1 MKIKRFVA
9 ADIRQAMRMVKEELG
24 ADAVIMSN
32 RSIPEGVEIVAAK
45 DFDEK
50 VIHDKLPKKQASQ
63 VKPQQ
68 KSEAETKPV
77 HIVRSQRKIQAD
89 GTVPA
94 IPRRRST
101 DQYLGYAERV
111 ALNAA
116 RSKANNTKAA
126 EVLNKPVIKKPA
138 APVQAELKSPENQNS
153 LLLEMQKELRELKS
167 ALDNKLIE
175 PEKEP
180 QPISNPIRLDL
191 LRKLT
196 ELGIAKKQGI
206 KIANRLS
213 GHTDANLAWE
223 KALEMLG
230 RTLFTVEQ
238 SILATG
244 GIVALVGPTGVG
256 KTTTIAKIAAKYILQ
271 HGPGTVALITTDNY
285 RIGAHEQLNTYGR
298 ILDVPVKIAVDSND
312 LQQYINSF
320 SEKQLVL
327 IDTAGMSQRDMRV
340 ADQISI
346 LQQNDLPVQSY
357 LVMSATTQLKTM
369 NEIINAF
376 QIFNPEAAI
385 LTKLDEIIM
394 KGPAISALIDNQ
406 LPLAFV
412 TNGQQVPE
420 DIHEIEPLAFV
431 SQCAQEIEQ
440 EQLEQL
446 QTSEEWITEEYA

>member
-9 ADIRQAMRMVKEELG
+9 ADIRQAMRMVKDELG

-50 VIHDKLPKKQASQ
+50 VIHEKLPKKP
-63 VKPQQ
+63 KPEINTQP
-68 KSEAETKPV
+68 KTETNTKPV
-77 HIVRSQRKIQAD
+77 HIVRSQRKLQAD
-89 GTVPA
+89 GSAPE

-116 RSKANNTKAA
+116 RSKANSIKVDEALKVSTATKPTVSVPA
-126 EVLNKPVIKKPA
+126 ESN
-138 APVQAELKSPENQNS
+138 SSENQNNI
-153 LLLEMQKELRELKS
+153 LLEMHKELRALKA

-175 PEKEP
+175 PEKES
-180 QPISNPIRLDL
+180 QPKNNPIRLDL

-213 GHTDANLAWE
+213 GHTDASLAWE

-238 SILATG
+238 SILEKG

-271 HGPGTVALITTDNY
+271 HGPGSVALITTDNY
-285 RIGAHEQLNTYGR
+285 RIGAHEQINTYGR
-298 ILDVPVKIAVDSND
+298 ILDVPVKVAVDGND
-312 LQQYINSF
+312 LQQHINSF

-346 LQQNDLPVQSY
+346 LQQNNLPVQSY

-369 NEIINAF
+369 NDIINAF
-376 QIFNPEAAI
+376 QIFNPEAVI
-385 LTKLDEIIM
+385 LTKLDEIVM
-394 KGPAISALIDNQ
+394 KGAAISALTEHQ

-420 DIHEIEPLAFV
+420 DIHEIEPIQFV
-431 SQCAQEIEQ
+431 NQCAREVEQ
-440 EQLEQL
+440 EQLEKL
-446 QTSEEWITEEYA
+446 QTSDEWMTEEYA

>member
-9 ADIRQAMRMVKEELG
+9 ADIRQAMRLVKDELG

-50 VIHDKLPKKQASQ
+50 VIHEKLPKKQ
-63 VKPQQ
+63 KPQIKNQQ
-68 KSEAETKPV
+68 KTEINSKPV
-77 HIVRSQRKIQAD
+77 HIVRSQRKLQAD
-89 GTVPA
+89 GSAPE
-94 IPRRRST
+94 IPSRRST

-116 RSKANNTKAA
+116 RSKANSIKVDEASRKSAA
-126 EVLNKPVIKKPA
+126 IKPTVSVPA
-138 APVQAELKSPENQNS
+138 ESKSSENQNS
-153 LLLEMQKELRELKS
+153 ILLEMQKELRALKA

-175 PEKEP
+175 PEKES
-180 QPISNPIRLDL
+180 QPKNNPIRLDL

-196 ELGIAKKQGI
+196 ELGIAKKHGI

-213 GHTDANLAWE
+213 GHTDTNLAWE

-230 RTLFTVEQ
+230 RTLFTVEK
-238 SILATG
+238 SILMTG
-244 GIVALVGPTGVG
+244 GIIALVGPTGVG
-256 KTTTIAKIAAKYILQ
+256 KTTTIAKLAAKYILQ

-285 RIGAHEQLNTYGR
+285 RIGAHEQINTYGR
-298 ILDVPVKIAVDSND
+298 ILDVPVKVAADGND
-312 LQQYINSF
+312 LQQHINSF

-346 LQQNDLPVQSY
+346 LQQNNLPVQSY

-376 QIFNPEAAI
+376 QIFHPEAAI
-385 LTKLDEIIM
+385 LTKLDEIVM
-394 KGPAISALIDNQ
+394 KGSAISALTENQ

-431 SQCAQEIEQ
+431 SQCAREIEQ
-440 EQLEQL
+440 EQLENL
-446 QTSEEWITEEYA
+446 QAKDEWIAEEYA

>member
-32 RSIPEGVEIVAAK
+32 RSISEGVEIVAAK

-50 VIHDKLPKKQASQ
+50 VIHDKLPKKQQ
-63 VKPQQ
+63 PQIKPQQ
-68 KSEAETKPV
+68 KTETNTKPV
-77 HIVRSQRKIQAD
+77 HIVRSQRKRQAD
-89 GTVPA
+89 GSTPE

-116 RSKANNTKAA
+116 RSKANSIKVDEETRTSAA
-126 EVLNKPVIKKPA
+126 IKPA
-138 APVQAELKSPENQNS
+138 ISALADSKSSESQNNI
-153 LLLEMQKELRELKS
+153 LLEMQKELRALKA

-175 PEKEP
+175 PEKQS
-180 QPISNPIRLDL
+180 QPKNNPICLDL

-213 GHTDANLAWE
+213 GHTDGDLAWG

-230 RTLFTVEQ
+230 RTLFTVEK
-238 SILATG
+238 SILMTG
-244 GIVALVGPTGVG
+244 GIIALVGPTGVG
-256 KTTTIAKIAAKYILQ
+256 KTTTIAKLAAKYILQ

-285 RIGAHEQLNTYGR
+285 RIGAHEQINTYGR
-298 ILDVPVKIAVDSND
+298 ILDVPVKVTVDGND
-312 LQQYINSF
+312 LQQHITSF

-327 IDTAGMSQRDMRV
+327 IDTAGMSQRDIRV

-346 LQQNDLPVQSY
+346 LQQNNLQVQSY

-385 LTKLDEIIM
+385 LTKLDEIVM
-394 KGPAISALIDNQ
+394 KGPAISALTENQ

-420 DIHEIEPLAFV
+420 DIHEIEPLGFV
-431 SQCAQEIEQ
+431 SQCAQEVEQ
-440 EQLEQL
+440 EQLEKL
-446 QTSEEWITEEYA
+446 QTSDEWITEEYA